1 MNVFRKDKAGL
12 SLPTGTKVPNHIAL
26 ILDGNRRWARSRGL
40 PTLQGHKAGFE
51 NALAI
56 AEKSRDWGV
65 HTMSVWGFST
75 ENWDR
80 SEEEIQYLM
89 TLYRRFVDEIKKR
102 AKREGIRF
110 VHLGRKD
117 RFPTDL
123 MKHISGAEEETR
135 QYTKHVLN
143 VCLDYGGQDEIV
155 RAVAAI
161 VKKGIPADR
170 ITPDVISQY
179 LDTHDQPYPNVDL
192 LIRTS
197 GEQRTSGFLLWQSH
211 YAEMYWEP
219 EHLPDFDLARLRE
232 AILDY
237 SRRRRRFGGNDSEE
251 HMKFNPKVLA
261 DLELA
266 WHQELANGSNRERL
280 RDLMAK
286 YAKELYG
293 FSKDLAKE
301 AGLAMANAALHGRD
315 EEWDKAKQSLKGLY
329 GIVKRALKFAF
340 EPETIAD
347 LEILLWRNG
356 RNEQELKTLFAE
368 KFRISVL
375 QASKSAHLASLANI
389 EISKQN
395 WKQAHWYLQRCYE
408 AIKERVA

>member
-1 MNVFRKDKAGL
+1 MKVFQRKSDAL
-12 SLPTGTKVPNHIAL
+12 TLPEGTKIPNHIAL

-40 PTLQGHKAGFE
+40 ATLQGHKAGFE
-51 NALAI
+51 NALRI
-56 AEKSRDWGV
+56 AEQSRDWGV
-65 HTMSVWGFST
+65 HTLTVWGFST

-80 SEEEIQYLM
+80 SQEEIQYLM
-89 TLYRRFVDEIKKR
+89 MLYRRFVDEVRKRSKK
-102 AKREGIRF
+102 EGIRF
-110 VHLGRKD
+110 IHLGRKD
-117 RFPTDL
+117 RFPSDL
-123 MKHISGAEEETR
+123 MEHISSVEQETR
-135 QYTKHVLN
+135 YYTKHVLN
-143 VCLDYGGQDEIV
+143 VGLDYGGQNEIV
-155 RAVAAI
+155 RAVRSI
-161 VKKGIPADR
+161 VREGIDPEH
-170 ITPDVISQY
+170 IDVETIDAH
-179 LDTHDQPYPNVDL
+179 LDTRDQPYPGVDL

-219 EHLPDFDLARLRE
+219 SHLPDFDLGKLRE
-232 AILDY
+232 AVLDY
-237 SRRRRRFGGNDSEE
+237 SRRRRRFGGNDAEE

-266 WHQELANGSNRERL
+266 WHQELAMGKSERL

-286 YAKELYG
+286 YTKELYG
-293 FSKDLAKE
+293 FSKDMAKE
-301 AGLAMANAALHGRD
+301 AGLAMANAVLYGRD

-329 GIVKRALKFAF
+329 GVVKRGLKFAF

-356 RNEQELKTLFAE
+356 RGEQELKTLFAE

-375 QASKSAHLASLANI
+375 QATKSAHLATLADI

-395 WKQAHWYLQRCYE
+395 WKQAHWYLERCYE